1 MNAATANATADVLIQ
16 TIEFADIDPQIK
28 RKILRAIAPGDVKVV
43 ITEYISGFV
52 PNSYGYPKMGSSLI
66 TTISNGWIS
75 SAGDDYDMRRSGGK
89 GSKVVV
95 RIAKAGQKAGRCI

>member
-16 TIEFADIDPQIK
+16 TIEAADIDPQIK

-43 ITEYISGFV
+43 ITEYLMGFV

-95 RIAKAGQKAGRCI
+95 RIAKAGQKLGRCI

>member
-1 MNAATANATADVLIQ
+1 VNAATANATADVLIQ
-16 TIEFADIDPQIK
+16 TIEAADIDPQIK

-43 ITEYISGFV
+43 ITEYLMGFV

-95 RIAKAGQKAGRCI
+95 RIAKAGQKLGRCI